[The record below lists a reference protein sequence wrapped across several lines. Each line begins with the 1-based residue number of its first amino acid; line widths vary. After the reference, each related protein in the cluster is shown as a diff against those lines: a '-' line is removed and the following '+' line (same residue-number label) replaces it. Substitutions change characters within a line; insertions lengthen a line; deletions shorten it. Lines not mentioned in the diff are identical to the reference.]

1 MPEQFGYIKA
11 LDGSPLYAAY
21 HAADGRET
29 ELPVVI
35 VPPLFEER
43 KSAFATLR
51 KLAIELA
58 AQGHPVMRF
67 DYRGSGESG
76 SSSAMR
82 RWEHLA
88 QDVATVRKT
97 LASLAGKRDS
107 ALVGLRLG
115 ATLALQETGRVGGEC
130 VVALAPIVA
139 GATQVRLWKMRSK
152 IRSELTADGTTKQA
166 EQKDTVDF
174 DGYDVH
180 HGFLDDVAA
189 VNLTKD
195 LGVLSCPGLILQLSH
210 RTDAA
215 LETTQLL
222 TTLGS
227 RAKLAC
233 LRMEPFWDKLD
244 DVDTGPMIESVVD
257 FIGEH

>member
-21 HAADGRET
+21 HAAEGSRHDT

-82 RWEHLA
+82 RWEHLE
-88 QDVATVRKT
+88 QDVATGRKT
-97 LASLAGKRDS
+97 LASLSGKPDS
-107 ALVGLRLG
+107 ALDGRRLG
-115 ATLALQETGRVGGEC
+115 AAS
-130 VVALAPIVA
+130 P
-139 GATQVRLWKMRSK
+139 
-152 IRSELTADGTTKQA
+152 
-166 EQKDTVDF
+166 
-174 DGYDVH
+174 
-180 HGFLDDVAA
+180 
-189 VNLTKD
+189 
-195 LGVLSCPGLILQLSH
+195 
-210 RTDAA
+210 
-215 LETTQLL
+215 
-222 TTLGS
+222 
-227 RAKLAC
+227 
-233 LRMEPFWDKLD
+233 
-244 DVDTGPMIESVVD
+244 
-257 FIGEH
+257 